1 MGSLIV
7 RSKSIRI
14 FSMEAS
20 RNKNLQK
27 NSQDLDDFKTRITEE
42 IKIIKKETLPDYFW
56 TYKRLNF
63 CIIVKGITFEQY
75 LWN

>member
-1 MGSLIV
+1 
-7 RSKSIRI
+7 
-14 FSMEAS
+14 
-20 RNKNLQK
+20 
-27 NSQDLDDFKTRITEE
+27 
-42 IKIIKKETLPDYFW
+42 LPDYFW